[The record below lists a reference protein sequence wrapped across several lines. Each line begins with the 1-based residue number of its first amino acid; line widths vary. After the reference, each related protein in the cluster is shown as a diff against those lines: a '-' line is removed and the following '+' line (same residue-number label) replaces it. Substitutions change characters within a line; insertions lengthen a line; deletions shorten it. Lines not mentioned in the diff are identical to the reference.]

1 MATQTEVRA
10 ITDELA
16 GWLAETPGGAVPA
29 EVREAACLLILDH
42 LGCSIGGS
50 TLQPGKILLELFSE
64 QGGAPQATVF
74 ATGEHTSLLNAV
86 YLNSALSNLLD
97 FDDTLV
103 GHPGGTTISPALNAG
118 EHLGRSGAEI
128 IEAIA
133 FAYEVMIRVQ
143 SAGKPTPER
152 YRQVYGLGVWQA
164 LGAVIAAG
172 RLLRLD
178 RDQWR
183 HALGLAAVNAPV
195 PNMRKLGLELDER
208 PFSWSKNNYG
218 WAAQGGVL
226 GALLASRGFLGNDN
240 ILDSE
245 RGFWRM
251 AGSDCWEPDKV
262 LDGLGD
268 SWVLPNTGLKPYA
281 SCRWTHSAIDAVR
294 LLREQHPDLAPE
306 RVAELQL
313 ETFYEV
319 ARNLSAPEPTDIID
333 AQFSV
338 RHVMAL
344 ELAGR
349 SARKGM
355 NEADLRDPL
364 IADLRQR
371 ITLTEAPELSQ
382 RYFDEHRTPARLTI
396 LTTDGE
402 RLHVAVDVPWG
413 DPSVPFSEADLLA
426 KYRALSVPVIGEAAS
441 KQLEEGILNLNELPS
456 VSDILPRRQS

>member
-1 MATQTEVRA
+1 METQTGVRA

-16 GWLAETPGGAVPA
+16 GWLADTPGNAVPEA
-29 EVREAACLLILDH
+29 VREAARWLILDH
-42 LGCSIGGS
+42 LGCAIGGS
-50 TLQPGKILLELFSE
+50 TLQPGKILLELLGE

-74 ATGEHTSLLNAV
+74 ASGERTSLLNAI

-97 FDDTLV
+97 FDDTLA
-103 GHPGGTTISPALNAG
+103 GHPGGTAISPALNVG
-118 EHLGRSGAEI
+118 EQLGRSGAEI

-133 FAYEVMIRVQ
+133 FAYEIMIRVQ
-143 SAGKPTPER
+143 NAGRPSPER
-152 YRQVYGLGVWQA
+152 YRLVYGLSVWQT
-164 LGAVIAAG
+164 LGAVVAAG

-178 RDQWR
+178 REQWR

-218 WAAQGGVL
+218 WASQGGVL
-226 GALLASRGFLGNDN
+226 GALLARRGFLGNDN

-251 AGSDCWEPDKV
+251 AGSDRWEPEAV

-268 SWVLPNTGLKPYA
+268 SWQLPRTGIKPYA
-281 SCRWTHSAIDAVR
+281 ACRWTHSAIDAVR
-294 LLREQHPDLAPE
+294 LLREQHPDLMPE
-306 RVAELQL
+306 LIAGLEL

-319 ARNLSAPEPTDIID
+319 ARNLSAAEPTDIID

-349 SARKGM
+349 SARTGM
-355 NEADLRDPL
+355 NEADLHDPQ
-364 IADLRQR
+364 IADLRRR
-371 ITLTEAPELSQ
+371 ITLIEASDLSQ
-382 RYFDEHRTPARLTI
+382 RYFDSHETPARLA
-396 LTTDGE
+396 LTTTGGE
-402 RLHVAVDVPWG
+402 TYRIAIDIPWG
-413 DPSVPFSEADLLA
+413 DPSVPFSEADRLA
-426 KYRALSVPVIGEAAS
+426 KYRALSFPVIGEAAS
-441 KQLEEGILNLNELPS
+441 ERLEEGILNLNELPT
-456 VSDILPRRQS
+456 VSEILPGRQA